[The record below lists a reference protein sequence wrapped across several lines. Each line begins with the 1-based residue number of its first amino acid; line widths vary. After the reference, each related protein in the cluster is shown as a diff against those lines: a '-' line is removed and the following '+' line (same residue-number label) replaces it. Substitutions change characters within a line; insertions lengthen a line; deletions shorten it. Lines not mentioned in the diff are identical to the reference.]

1 VNGNLYKLVSKQ
13 IGSNIQAS
21 VSQGIF
27 LQKIVVFGT
36 FLSINFVDKLIGE
49 EGARL
54 LRDERSG
61 ETLKGAK
68 RQGAHR
74 SPRGKRAPETEIN
87 LFPVVFY

>member
-1 VNGNLYKLVSKQ
+1 M
-13 IGSNIQAS
+13 
-21 VSQGIF
+21 
-27 LQKIVVFGT
+27 
-36 FLSINFVDKLIGE
+36 
-49 EGARL
+49 RL
-54 LRDERSG
+54 LREERSG